1 MKWNTPLIG
10 VVILMTLTSGCLGSI
25 EDQGNE
31 NGLVVTTDSSLVRIQ
46 TVYDQGELI
55 EQEDGMIRFDFSD
68 SVFEK
73 EIQFYGISPDDG
85 SEEILIDAT
94 ETSEI
99 EVLYDKHGYYTVKA
113 FVIDVNGDRETTE
126 IMITIEQE
134 ITWTETNT
142 GNPEILY
149 FEADPGNEL
158 PSPSYFILNST
169 VENPSS
175 IIGIDGRSVSVSWSV
190 VNPDGPCLSESRT
203 IDDGE
208 STTWNTLHFSPVGMH
223 ELELV
228 IDDGQDA
235 INVEHKVSILYELVE

>member
-1 MKWNTPLIG
+1 MKLNTPLIG
-10 VVILMTLTSGCLGSI
+10 VIILMTLTSGCLGSVQ
-25 EDQGNE
+25 DQGKE
-31 NGLVVTTDSSLVRIQ
+31 NGLVVTTDSNLDRIQ

-55 EQEDGMIRFDFSD
+55 DQEDGMIRFDFSE
-68 SVFEK
+68 SVFV
-73 EIQFYGISPDDG
+73 
-85 SEEILIDAT
+85 EEILSFGITPGDGREDIVIEADKAQ
-94 ETSEI
+94 EI
-99 EVLYDKHGYYTVKA
+99 EVIYNRHGYYTVKA
-113 FVIDVNGDRETTE
+113 FAIDVNGDREETE

-158 PSPSYFILNST
+158 PAPSYFILNST

-175 IIGIDGRSVSVSWSV
+175 LIGIDGRSVSLSWSV

-228 IDDGQDA
+228 IDDGQDT

>member
-31 NGLVVTTDSSLVRIQ
+31 NGLVVTTDSNLVRIQ

-73 EIQFYGISPDDG
+73 EILFYGISPDDG
-85 SEEILIDAT
+85 REEILIDAT

-99 EVLYDKHGYYTVKA
+99 DVLYDKHGYYMVEA
-113 FVIDVNGDRETTE
+113 FAIDVNGDRETTE

-158 PSPSYFILNST
+158 PSPSYFTLNST

-190 VNPDGPCLSESRT
+190 VNPDGPCLSESRS
-203 IDDGE
+203 IEDGD

-228 IDDGQDA
+228 IDDGQDS
-235 INVEHKVSILYELVE
+235 INIEHKVLILYELVE

>member
-1 MKWNTPLIG
+1 MKLNTPLIG
-10 VVILMTLTSGCLGSI
+10 VVILMTLTSGCLGSVQ
-25 EDQGNE
+25 DNQKE
-31 NGLVVTTDSSLVRIQ
+31 NGLVVTTNTNIDRIV

-55 EQEDGMIRFDFSD
+55 QQEDGTILFDFSD
-68 SVFEK
+68 SDF
-73 EIQFYGISPDDG
+73 
-85 SEEILIDAT
+85 SEEILFFGITPGDGREDILVEADVT
-94 ETSEI
+94 QEI
-99 EVLYDKHGYYTVKA
+99 EVTYDQHGYYTVQA
-113 FVIDVNGDRETTE
+113 FAIDVNGERESTE

-134 ITWTETNT
+134 ITWTEANT
-142 GNPEILY
+142 GSPEILY

-158 PSPSYFILNST
+158 PAPSYFILNST

-175 IIGIDGRSVSVSWSV
+175 LIGIDGRSVSVSWSV

-228 IDDGQDA
+228 IDDGQDT
-235 INVEHKVSILYELVE
+235 INVEHKISILYELVE

>member
-1 MKWNTPLIG
+1 MKLNTPLIG
-10 VVILMTLTSGCLGSI
+10 VIILMTLTSGCLGSVQ
-25 EDQGNE
+25 DQGKE
-31 NGLVVTTDSSLVRIQ
+31 NGLVVTTDSNLDRIQ

-55 EQEDGMIRFDFSD
+55 DQEDGMIRFDFSE
-68 SVFEK
+68 SVFV
-73 EIQFYGISPDDG
+73 
-85 SEEILIDAT
+85 EEILSFGITPGDGREDIVIEADKAQ
-94 ETSEI
+94 EI
-99 EVLYDKHGYYTVKA
+99 EVIYNRHGYYTVKA
-113 FVIDVNGDRETTE
+113 FAIDVNGDREETE

-158 PSPSYFILNST
+158 PAPSYFILNST

-175 IIGIDGRSVSVSWSV
+175 LIGIDGRSVSLSWSV
-190 VNPDGPCLSESRT
+190 VNPDGSCLSESRT

-228 IDDGQDA
+228 IDDGQDT